1 MQLAATRLV
10 GGGGSQEGEY
20 EIPLLNVSLVPFC
33 TSRKEPPG
41 GCRRIRADEGSV
53 ARRPPFGAQPPH
65 SGGTWRGDRP
75 LRVHNARRPASSQTP
90 VHSVRLFG
98 EHPFSSVA
106 RPFPD
111 KPACAGPCPGSLL
124 GAGVRSAAR
133 SSPRPRSGPSAL
145 RITAQRLNA
154 LTLRGLRDA
163 VTAHH
168 SAKNAAP
175 PSASP
180 VFSPARFRGP
190 RRNPAQRV
198 RWGEEP
204 QRRKRVLALAWERA
218 FHSLRRR
225 CRCSRPLR
233 A

>member
-1 MQLAATRLV
+1 MAKTPPASLLAPQGGFSCRFAAIHLLLSPAGQRPRGAAFTRKARLGATGDTCATEHVRAL
-10 GGGGSQEGEY
+10 GPLIGSNPRE
-20 EIPLLNVSLVPFC
+20 
-33 TSRKEPPG
+33 
-41 GCRRIRADEGSV
+41 RADVGSA

-75 LRVHNARRPASSQTP
+75 LRVHNARLPASSQTP

-168 SAKNAAP
+168 SAKNAVP

-180 VFSPARFRGP
+180 VFFAC
-190 RRNPAQRV
+190 AV
-198 RWGEEP
+198 
-204 QRRKRVLALAWERA
+204 
-218 FHSLRRR
+218 
-225 CRCSRPLR
+225 
-233 A
+233 